1 MVQNSKIRNLSF
13 HIREPIND
21 IQNTIMSDTMMVR
34 MLKNPSFMS
43 HTSIK
48 NDVINI
54 TKMADA
60 MP

>member
-1 MVQNSKIRNLSF
+1 MVQISKIRNLSF
-13 HIREPIND
+13 HICEPIND
-21 IQNTIMSDTMMVR
+21 IQNTIMMVR
-34 MLKNPSFMS
+34 MLKKIHHSCL

-54 TKMADA
+54 TKMADV